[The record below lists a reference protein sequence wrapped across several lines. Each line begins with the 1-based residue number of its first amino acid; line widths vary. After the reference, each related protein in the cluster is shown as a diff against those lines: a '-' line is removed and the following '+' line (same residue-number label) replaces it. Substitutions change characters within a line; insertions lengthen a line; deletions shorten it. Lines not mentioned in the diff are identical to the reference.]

1 MQFSIGFVLALAITA
16 AARRLRSLSRSGALA
31 AIALGT
37 AIYGFGGWRSALILL
52 IFFFTST
59 ALGRWLQGLGRHTE
73 DIYAKGRERDA
84 GQVLG
89 NGLTAGLLAA
99 AAHFSPGALWPWAA
113 FAGAVAAVTADT
125 WATEVGALSAG
136 PPRLI
141 TRIRQR
147 VPAGTSGGVSAEG
160 LLAAGLGSLM
170 IAAVAALV
178 RPEGGVQLALAIWT
192 GGMLGSTVDSALG
205 ATVQAMY
212 RCPSDNVLTEQHPSH
227 RCGSQTDHVRGW
239 PWLNNDRVNLA
250 CSLVGALSA
259 ALIGLITGA
268 G

>member
-1 MQFSIGFVLALAITA
+1 MQFLIGFLLALAITA
-16 AARRLRSLSRSGALA
+16 AAHRLRALSRSGALA
-31 AIALGT
+31 ALALGT

-52 IFFFTST
+52 IFFFSSS
-59 ALGRWLQGLGRHTE
+59 ALGRWLQGFGRHAE
-73 DIYAKGRERDA
+73 GIYSKGGERDA

-89 NGLTAGLLAA
+89 NGLTAGVFAA

-136 PPRLI
+136 QPRLI

-147 VPAGTSGGVSAEG
+147 VPAGTSGGVSG
-160 LLAAGLGSLM
+160 KGTLAAGMGSLI
-170 IAAVAALV
+170 IAAATVLL
-178 RPEGGVQLALAIWT
+178 RPEAGVQLACAIWI
-192 GGMLGSTVDSALG
+192 GGMVGSTADSMLG

-212 RCPSDNVLTEQHPSH
+212 QCPTDKVMTEQHPLH
-227 RCGSQTDHVRGW
+227 RCGSQTHHVRGW

-250 CSLVGALSA
+250 CSVVGALSA
-259 ALIGLITGA
+259 CLIASLAGTG
-268 G
+268 